1 LHWGSV
7 AVSAGRVGGGGVE
20 EEEEEEEEADH
31 CNFKLKFSL
40 CYTEEITQHFTVK
53 QNLKQAKQ
61 QAFCLVLRPF
71 GGTHKM

>member
-7 AVSAGRVGGGGVE
+7 AVSAGRGGGGV

-40 CYTEEITQHFTVK
+40 CYTEEIIQHFTVK
-53 QNLKQAKQ
+53 QNLKQEKQ
-61 QAFCLVLRPF
+61 QAICLVLRPF
-71 GGTHKM
+71 GGAHKM

>member
-7 AVSAGRVGGGGVE
+7 AVSAGKGGGGGV
-20 EEEEEEEEADH
+20 EEEEADH

-61 QAFCLVLRPF
+61 QAICLVLRPF
-71 GGTHKM
+71 GGAHQM